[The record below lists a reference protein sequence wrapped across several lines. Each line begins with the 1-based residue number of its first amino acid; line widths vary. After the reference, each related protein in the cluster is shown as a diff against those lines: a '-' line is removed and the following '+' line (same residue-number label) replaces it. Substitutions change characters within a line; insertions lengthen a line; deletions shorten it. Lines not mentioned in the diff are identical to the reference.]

1 MALASSCP
9 HDVTK
14 ESSGDSDVSA
24 CVLRQTLSIAAL
36 VFISRAASRLGY
48 LGGGDGG
55 KDRKK
60 NDKNDEEK
68 YRESDDGDGG
78 RLKAMGREYD
88 DDCAEDQCLSGGG
101 REKKDTKGIECRQ
114 TNKQTDAT
122 PRENASLESSV
133 IDLHLWVFLSFFC
146 C

>member
-1 MALASSCP
+1 MALSSSCP
-9 HDVTK
+9 HDVTR

-36 VFISRAASRLGY
+36 VFISREASRLGY

-78 RLKAMGREYD
+78 RLKAMGR
-88 DDCAEDQCLSGGG
+88 
-101 REKKDTKGIECRQ
+101 K
-114 TNKQTDAT
+114 
-122 PRENASLESSV
+122 
-133 IDLHLWVFLSFFC
+133 
-146 C
+146 